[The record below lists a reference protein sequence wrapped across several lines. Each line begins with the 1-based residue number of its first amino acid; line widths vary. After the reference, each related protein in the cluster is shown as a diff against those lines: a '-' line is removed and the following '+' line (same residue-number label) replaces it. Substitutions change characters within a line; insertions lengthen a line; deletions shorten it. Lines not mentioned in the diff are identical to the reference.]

1 MSKEAIIQ
9 ATYADMK
16 LVRTRSCAQLIFEIP
31 IEQAAAAIEAFG
43 VPLPGKEVW
52 CAIARLDL
60 TKAASEPA
68 KAEKPRQKWESLP
81 LSQQAAIRCGEE
93 AFWRFLREERGFIVD
108 DQEDAAIFVRGAC
121 NVHSRSEIGK
131 TEASAKAWRDL
142 DGAYQYWQRVYA

>member
-31 IEQAAAAIEAFG
+31 IEQAPAAIEAFG

-60 TKAASEPA
+60 TKAANEPA
-68 KAEKPRQKWESLP
+68 SEGQRTARHWGQVKPPQQAGIRCDEKAFQRFLGERYDAVETTEGAAECVRDICGVSSRSDIGVTDESL
-81 LSQQAAIRCGEE
+81 R
-93 AFWRFLREERGFIVD
+93 
-108 DQEDAAIFVRGAC
+108 
-121 NVHSRSEIGK
+121 
-131 TEASAKAWRDL
+131 AWREL
-142 DGAYQYWQRVYA
+142 DGEYQFWLRNA